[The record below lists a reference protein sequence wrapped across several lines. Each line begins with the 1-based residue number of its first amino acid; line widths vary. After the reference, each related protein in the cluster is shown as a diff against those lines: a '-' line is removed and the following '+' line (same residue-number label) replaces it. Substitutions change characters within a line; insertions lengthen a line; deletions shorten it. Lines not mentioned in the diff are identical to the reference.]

1 MSVALENARLWEQES
16 LYRKGLEREFEIGRE
31 IQAGFLPSHLPRIKG
46 WEVAASLKSAR
57 EVAGDFYDVFEL
69 PHGQLGLVI
78 GDVCDKGLGA
88 ALFMTLFRSLIRAV
102 SNNDFFSHL
111 EGDIVTTPA
120 MRLMN
125 AITLTNSYI
134 VETHG
139 DTGMFATI
147 FFGILDTA
155 SGRLTYINA
164 GHLPPMLVSANGV
177 RDKLH
182 RTGPAVG
189 TKADAAYAVGE
200 TLIGT
205 GESLFVYTDG
215 LTDTT
220 DLAGRFFAES
230 QLIALLCANPHLP
243 LSSLLDLIHQT
254 VDLHADGSRQFD
266 DITML
271 GVRRSA

>member
-16 LYRKGLEREFEIGRE
+16 LYRKALEREFEIGRE
-31 IQAGFLPSHLPRIKG
+31 IQAGFLPRHLPQITG

-69 PHGQLGLVI
+69 PHEQLGLVI

-88 ALFMTLFRSLIRAV
+88 ALFMTLFSSLIRAV
-102 SNNDFFSHL
+102 SNNDFFPHL
-111 EGDIVTTPA
+111 KSDFTTTPA
-120 MRLMN
+120 TRLMN

-139 DTGMFATI
+139 DTGMFATV

-155 SGRLTYINA
+155 TGTLTYINA
-164 GHLPPMLVSANGV
+164 GHLPPLLVGGNDA
-177 RDKLH
+177 RDNLR

-189 TKADAAYAVGE
+189 IRADAAYTVGE
-200 TLIGT
+200 TLIGK
-205 GESLFVYTDG
+205 GESLFAHTDG

-220 DLAGRFFAES
+220 DLAGRFFAEG
-230 QLIALLCANPHLP
+230 QLIALLGANPHLS
-243 LSSLLDLIHQT
+243 LSSLLRLIEEN
-254 VDLHADGSRQFD
+254 VDQHADGCRQFD

-271 GVRRSA
+271 AVRRTS